1 MSLISRRPPG
11 FAAGRN
17 AVWAPIM
24 FLPSLKATSVQFTW
38 LFSRKA
44 CVEWRSRVSQVS
56 IPRTNFLS
64 LSLFPSPSLSPV
76 SISGNKSASL
86 LSISFSRNALD
97 TQTRGQSPY
106 RPAAVSGFDFQFL
119 ASECNAA
126 SKVKCEHVFELTKAG
141 NGGVKVREFVDIFC
155 AHPPKPR
162 QSGRRNQQM
171 FTTPNAQNS
180 ASAKHE
186 GRESLFVSE

>member
-64 LSLFPSPSLSPV
+64 LSLSLSLFPSPSLSPV

-97 TQTRGQSPY
+97 TQTRGQCPY
-106 RPAAVSGFDFQFL
+106 RPAAESGFDLPFW
-119 ASECNAA
+119 AA
-126 SKVKCEHVFELTKAG
+126 SKRSKRSNVFELT
-141 NGGVKVREFVDIFC
+141 DINF
-155 AHPPKPR
+155 
-162 QSGRRNQQM
+162 
-171 FTTPNAQNS
+171 
-180 ASAKHE
+180 
-186 GRESLFVSE
+186 L